1 MFEKQYINTNPLK
14 IIPLGGVEGIGINCT
29 VIEYKETIVIVDMG
43 LGFPE
48 GDLYGIDYVIPN
60 IEYLKKNKHKIK
72 ALVITHGH
80 LDHIGAI
87 PFVLKELGNPRI
99 VASKFAAEIIKN
111 NLIRNKV
118 YENINIDL
126 IERNSQFTYN
136 ELKVSF
142 FRVNHS
148 IPESYGV
155 VIRSPQGTILH
166 TGDFKFDNSPSLE
179 PVADYNTI
187 AKIGSEGVLA
197 LLSDS
202 TNSFKQGH
210 SRSEYYINDALQDI
224 VEMAKGRVIISTF
237 SSLVTRIIE
246 LLDIAYRTNRKVI
259 IIGRSMTK
267 ILEISSKLGYLGRR
281 DKVIIP
287 VEDINKYPDKRIMI
301 MATGAQ
307 GEEMA
312 ALPQILHDKNP
323 YVKIKKGDSVIL
335 SSSVVPGNDLPVQG
349 LIDDLSIKGA
359 YIFRESEDMD
369 LHTSGHGHQEDQKI
383 MINLTKPQFFIPIH
397 GYQSFLY
404 KHAQTAQNVGMEEK
418 NIIIPKN
425 GQVIELLRHSFKIT
439 QTIRCTPVLVSGSGI
454 GDIGEQVLKERQ
466 QLGNNGLV
474 LISMGILNNGLT
486 KAINQV
492 QIITK
497 GFTFYKE
504 NTKLFDEIQDL
515 SVDIVNKELSSNTE
529 IKEIKQ
535 IVIKTVSKYISRVIA
550 REPMI
555 LILINEG
562 QKSKEVPV
570 SPQPVL

>member
-1 MFEKQYINTNPLK
+1 MFEKKFVNTNPLK
-14 IIPLGGVEGIGINCT
+14 VIPLGGVEGIGINCT
-29 VIEYKETIVIVDMG
+29 VIEYRDTIVIVDMG

-60 IEYLKKNKHKIK
+60 IDYLKKNKHKIK

-287 VEDINKYPDKRIMI
+287 IEDINKYPDKRIMI

-335 SSSVVPGNDLPVQG
+335 SSSVVPGNDMPVQG

-383 MINLTKPQFFIPIH
+383 MLNLTKPQFFIPIH

-425 GQVIELLRHSFKIT
+425 GQVIELLRHSYKIT

-486 KAINQV
+486 RAINQV

-529 IKEIKQ
+529 IKEIKL
-535 IVIKTVSKYISRVIA
+535 IVIKTVSKYISKVMA

-562 QKSKEVPV
+562 QKLKEVPV
-570 SPQPVL
+570 SLQPVL

>member
-1 MFEKQYINTNPLK
+1 
-14 IIPLGGVEGIGINCT
+14 
-29 VIEYKETIVIVDMG
+29 
-43 LGFPE
+43 
-48 GDLYGIDYVIPN
+48 
-60 IEYLKKNKHKIK
+60 
-72 ALVITHGH
+72 
-80 LDHIGAI
+80 
-87 PFVLKELGNPRI
+87 
-99 VASKFAAEIIKN
+99 
-111 NLIRNKV
+111 
-118 YENINIDL
+118 
-126 IERNSQFTYN
+126 
-136 ELKVSF
+136 
-142 FRVNHS
+142 
-148 IPESYGV
+148 V
-155 VIRSPQGTILH
+155 VIKSPQGTIIH

-187 AKIGSEGVLA
+187 ARIGSEGVLA

-202 TNSFKQGH
+202 TNSFIQGH
-210 SRSEYYINDALQDI
+210 SKSESYINDALQDI
-224 VEMAKGRVIISTF
+224 VEVAKGRVIISTF

-259 IIGRSMTK
+259 IIGRSMSK

-287 VEDINKYPDKRIMI
+287 IEDINKYPDKRIMI

-335 SSSVVPGNDLPVQG
+335 SSSVIPGNAMPVQG

-359 YIFRESEDMD
+359 YVFRESQDMD

-383 MINLTKPQFFIPIH
+383 MLNLTKPRFFIPVH

-404 KHAQTAQNVGMEEK
+404 KHAQTAQAVGMDEK
-418 NIIIPKN
+418 SIIIPKN
-425 GQVIELLRHSFKIT
+425 GQVIELLRNSYKVT
-439 QTIRCTPVLVSGSGI
+439 QTIRCTPVLISGSGV

-474 LISMGILNNGLT
+474 LISMNLT
-486 KAINQV
+486 GEGSDKKVNHV

-504 NTKLFDEIQDL
+504 NTKLFDEIENLAIDM
-515 SVDIVNKELSSNTE
+515 VNKELSSKTE
-529 IKEIKQ
+529 FKEIKQ
-535 IVIKTVSKYISRVIA
+535 IVIKVLSKYIYKIMS

-555 LILINEG
+555 LVIL
-562 QKSKEVPV
+562 KEATQAPETL
-570 SPQPVL
+570 PIKEAILPKLDL

>member
-1 MFEKQYINTNPLK
+1 
-14 IIPLGGVEGIGINCT
+14 
-29 VIEYKETIVIVDMG
+29 
-43 LGFPE
+43 
-48 GDLYGIDYVIPN
+48 
-60 IEYLKKNKHKIK
+60 
-72 ALVITHGH
+72 
-80 LDHIGAI
+80 
-87 PFVLKELGNPRI
+87 
-99 VASKFAAEIIKN
+99 
-111 NLIRNKV
+111 
-118 YENINIDL
+118 
-126 IERNSQFTYN
+126 
-136 ELKVSF
+136 
-142 FRVNHS
+142 
-148 IPESYGV
+148 
-155 VIRSPQGTILH
+155 
-166 TGDFKFDNSPSLE
+166 
-179 PVADYNTI
+179 
-187 AKIGSEGVLA
+187 
-197 LLSDS
+197 
-202 TNSFKQGH
+202 
-210 SRSEYYINDALQDI
+210 
-224 VEMAKGRVIISTF
+224 MAKGRVIISTF

-335 SSSVVPGNDLPVQG
+335 SSSVVPGNDVPVQG

-383 MINLTKPQFFIPIH
+383 MLNLTKPQFFIPVH

-425 GQVIELLRHSFKIT
+425 GQVIELLRHSYKIT

-474 LISMGILNNGLT
+474 LISMGILNNGT
-486 KAINQV
+486 TRAINQV

-515 SVDIVNKELSSNTE
+515 AVDIVNKELVSNTE
-529 IKEIKQ
+529 TKEIRQ

-562 QKSKEVPV
+562 LKPKEVPV
-570 SPQPVL
+570 SPQTVL